1 MASKV
6 DRIVLDTN
14 LWISFLISKD
24 YSKLDQILFSGQ
36 CVLVFSQEL
45 LTEFIDVTNRPKFK
59 NTFLTKTLS
68 KSLKPLKNMLFL

>member
-14 LWISFLISKD
+14 IWISFLISKN
-24 YSKLDQILFSGQ
+24 YSKLDQILFSRQ

-45 LTEFIDVTNRPKFK
+45 HKEFIDVTNRPKFK
-59 NTFLTKTLS
+59 KHFSYQDVEKILETI
-68 KSLKPLKNMLFL
+68 